1 VKLVR
6 SLSNDVVIIEDDG
19 VERAGTVVVVVC
31 CAKTIEPKK
40 DNTLFIFI

>member
-1 VKLVR
+1 MKLVR
-6 SLSNDVVIIEDDG
+6 SLSNDVVIIEDDV
-19 VERAGTVVVVVC
+19 VERAGTVVC